1 MTACF
6 SGVRLRLR
14 SEGREG
20 LLAGKA
26 AARQGAAAVGAEPDH
41 VFLVGAVRACQSNH
55 VGAAAEAADHH
66 PDIDICFSK
75 VTLALST
82 HDSCGVTEKDF
93 ALAAE
98 ADRLAAGPAT

>member
-14 SEGREG
+14 SEGVKVFLQERQRHG
-20 LLAGKA
+20 KVPLRLVPNLITSFLLAQCGHVKVTMS
-26 AARQGAAAVGAEPDH
+26 ARRPK
-41 VFLVGAVRACQSNH
+41 
-55 VGAAAEAADHH
+55 AADHH